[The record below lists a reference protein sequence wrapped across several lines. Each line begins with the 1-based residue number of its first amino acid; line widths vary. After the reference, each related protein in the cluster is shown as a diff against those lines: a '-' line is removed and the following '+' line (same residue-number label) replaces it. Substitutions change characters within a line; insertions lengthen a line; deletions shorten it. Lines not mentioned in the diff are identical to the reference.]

1 MDDYYC
7 KAWLRSSDSNTQ
19 TISCDANY
27 KYFNIQFD
35 YKTMFV
41 PFQSSFGDIRRYT
54 LHNVSMDKIMDE
66 NTFVSWFSQINI
78 PQDAFTLVQEEIMQC
93 ASDIV
98 HDDETYK
105 NRKFFTIRVEFSVTR
120 TIEDVD
126 SEDEENISLEDDVE
140 IIDIEEEDNGL
151 IHEVIEIE
159 SDEDDYDLEEDL
171 MMIEEETT
179 RFIPAAKSCVEELK
193 TVKAE
198 EITKCTICF
207 EDVNVGVALP
217 CSHMFHMNCIQDWL
231 VIGHCCPL
239 CRFQLPM
246 SE

>member
-7 KAWLRSSDSNTQ
+7 KAWLCFSDSNPQ

-41 PFQSSFGDIRRYT
+41 PTDHTMLQSSFGDIQRHT
-54 LHNVSMDKIMDE
+54 LRNVSMDRIMDE

-78 PQDAFTLVQEEIMQC
+78 PQDAFTLVQEEIMC
-93 ASDIV
+93 AADIV
-98 HDDETYK
+98 HDETYK

-120 TIEDVD
+120 TIEVVD
-126 SEDEENISLEDDVE
+126 CED
-140 IIDIEEEDNGL
+140 EEDNGL
-151 IHEVIEIE
+151 IPDVIEIE
-159 SDEDDYDLEEDL
+159 SDEGDYDLEEDEDL
-171 MMIEEETT
+171 MMIEEEHT
-179 RFIPAAKSCVEELK
+179 RFIPAAKSCLEELK
-193 TVKAE
+193 MVKAE

-207 EDVNVGVALP
+207 EDVNVGVPLP

>member
-7 KAWLRSSDSNTQ
+7 KAWLRFSGSNRQ

-41 PFQSSFGDIRRYT
+41 PTNHTMLQSSFGDIQRYT
-54 LHNVSMDKIMDE
+54 LRNVSMDRIMGE

-98 HDDETYK
+98 HDETYK
-105 NRKFFTIRVEFSVTR
+105 NRKCFTIRVEFSVTR
-120 TIEDVD
+120 T
-126 SEDEENISLEDDVE
+126 
-140 IIDIEEEDNGL
+140 
-151 IHEVIEIE
+151 IEIE
-159 SDEDDYDLEEDL
+159 SDEDDYDLEEDEDL
-171 MMIEEETT
+171 MMIEEEHT

>member
-1 MDDYYC
+1 MV
-7 KAWLRSSDSNTQ
+7 Q
-19 TISCDANY
+19 TRQTTHKGSY
-27 KYFNIQFD
+27 
-35 YKTMFV
+35 
-41 PFQSSFGDIRRYT
+41 
-54 LHNVSMDKIMDE
+54 
-66 NTFVSWFSQINI
+66 
-78 PQDAFTLVQEEIMQC
+78 
-93 ASDIV
+93 
-98 HDDETYK
+98 
-105 NRKFFTIRVEFSVTR
+105 
-120 TIEDVD
+120 VD

-140 IIDIEEEDNGL
+140 IIDIEEEEEEEEEEDNGL

-171 MMIEEETT
+171 MMIEEETM
-179 RFIPAAKSCVEELK
+179 RFIPAAKSCLEELK
-193 TVKAE
+193 MVKAE

-207 EDVNVGVALP
+207 EDVNVGVSLP